1 MYSSMWVVEIC
12 SQSTDVWCAWQA
24 LDWLKE
30 QEWWNFGVQD
40 YNLLVTA
47 YGKLGQPEKAESSI
61 SMMRDSGL
69 EPNVAILTSL
79 LEAYARMGNF
89 IQAETILT
97 QMLEAGPAPTEVTY
111 QTYINMLCKVLFLLD
126 ETELYSCTSKV
137 NLCYLHH
144 RFGCLDT
151 TRFSKVSGSRTYTYD
166 SIPTS
171 CRIWNAQL
179 VREDKQTWN
188 VPLGIFSIISG
199 DHEYL

>member
-1 MYSSMWVVEIC
+1 MYANMRVVEIC

-111 QTYINMLCKVLFLLD
+111 QTYINMLCKV
-126 ETELYSCTSKV
+126 
-137 NLCYLHH
+137 
-144 RFGCLDT
+144 
-151 TRFSKVSGSRTYTYD
+151 
-166 SIPTS
+166 
-171 CRIWNAQL
+171 
-179 VREDKQTWN
+179 
-188 VPLGIFSIISG
+188 
-199 DHEYL
+199 

>member
-1 MYSSMWVVEIC
+1 M
-12 SQSTDVWCAWQA
+12 
-24 LDWLKE
+24 DWLKE

-61 SMMRDSGL
+61 SMMCDSGL

-111 QTYINMLCKVLFLLD
+111 QTYINMLCKV
-126 ETELYSCTSKV
+126 
-137 NLCYLHH
+137 
-144 RFGCLDT
+144 
-151 TRFSKVSGSRTYTYD
+151 
-166 SIPTS
+166 
-171 CRIWNAQL
+171 
-179 VREDKQTWN
+179 
-188 VPLGIFSIISG
+188 
-199 DHEYL
+199 